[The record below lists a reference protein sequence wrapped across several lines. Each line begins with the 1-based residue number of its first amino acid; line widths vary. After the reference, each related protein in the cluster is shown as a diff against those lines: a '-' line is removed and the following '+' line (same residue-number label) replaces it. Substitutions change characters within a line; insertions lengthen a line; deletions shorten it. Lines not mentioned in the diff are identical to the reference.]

1 MGSLGIPPWG
11 IGPGLVEMYGRLWRS
26 KVDNICP
33 HWAFFLHILFSR
45 DVFGVLCIIS
55 ITP

>member
-45 DVFGVLCIIS
+45 DFSGFVVLLV
-55 ITP
+55 